1 MDDLDRAILTQLRK
15 DARTSISAIAN
26 DLKVARA
33 TVQHRITRLEND
45 GTIVGYTVKVNPG
58 SSPNV
63 VRAIMSIATEGN
75 TAKSVVTRLSS
86 SPNVTAVHSTNGKWD
101 LIADIQADSIEEFD
115 KICDRFTNFDLFE
128 KDSNGRLTRDISN
141 NLVKINY
148 DNIKMSD

>member
-1 MDDLDRAILTQLRK
+1 MDDLDRAILAQLRK
-15 DARTSISAIAN
+15 DARTSISSIASH
-26 DLKVARA
+26 LKVARA

-45 GTIVGYTVKVNPG
+45 GTIVGCTVKVNPG

-101 LIADIQADSIEEFD
+101 LIADIQADSLEEFD
-115 KICDRFTNFDLFE
+115 KAINEIREMKEISSSETNLLLSTYAF
-128 KDSNGRLTRDISN
+128 
-141 NLVKINY
+141 
-148 DNIKMSD
+148 

>member
-1 MDDLDRAILTQLRK
+1 MDDLDRAILAQLRK
-15 DARTSISAIAN
+15 DARTSISSIAS

-45 GTIVGYTVKVNPG
+45 GTIVGYTVKVNTG

-63 VRAIMSIATEGN
+63 VRAIMSIASEGN

-101 LIADIQADSIEEFD
+101 LIADIQADSLEEFD
-115 KICDRFTNFDLFE
+115 KAINEIREMKEISSSETNLLLSTYAF
-128 KDSNGRLTRDISN
+128 
-141 NLVKINY
+141 
-148 DNIKMSD
+148 

>member
-1 MDDLDRAILTQLRK
+1 MDDLDRSILTALRK
-15 DARTSISAIAN
+15 DARTSISSIAG

-75 TAKSVVTRLSS
+75 TAKSVVTRLSGS
-86 SPNVTAVHSTNGKWD
+86 ANVIAVHSTNGKWD
-101 LIADIQADSIEEFD
+101 LIADIQADSLEEFD
-115 KICDRFTNFDLFE
+115 KAINAIREMKEISSSETNLLLSTYEF
-128 KDSNGRLTRDISN
+128 
-141 NLVKINY
+141 
-148 DNIKMSD
+148 

>member
-1 MDDLDRAILTQLRK
+1 MDDLDRAILAQLRK
-15 DARTSISAIAN
+15 DARTSISSIAS

-63 VRAIMSIATEGN
+63 VCAIMSIATEGN

-101 LIADIQADSIEEFD
+101 LIADIQADSLEEFD
-115 KICDRFTNFDLFE
+115 KAINEIREMKEISSSETNLLLSTYAF
-128 KDSNGRLTRDISN
+128 
-141 NLVKINY
+141 
-148 DNIKMSD
+148 

>member
-1 MDDLDRAILTQLRK
+1 MDDLDRAILAQLRK
-15 DARTSISAIAN
+15 DARTSISSMAS

-45 GTIVGYTVKVNPG
+45 GTIVSYTVKVNPG

-75 TAKSVVTRLSS
+75 AAKSVVTRLSS

-101 LIADIQADSIEEFD
+101 LIADIQADSLEEFD
-115 KICDRFTNFDLFE
+115 KAINEIREMKEISSSETNLLLSTYAF
-128 KDSNGRLTRDISN
+128 
-141 NLVKINY
+141 
-148 DNIKMSD
+148 